1 MFDSVTFLQM
11 IKAQGVQI
19 KEPKRQTGG
28 NSHIYFI
35 KLGSQELALKVY
47 KGDDARKKVSR
58 DRELSSYRFLHAKGF
73 TKLPK
78 LYEEI
83 VVSDGILLEY
93 INGQTPTHSSKV
105 NGEILESMRQLALLF
120 RLDSSFKDAV
130 DASYSTEDIVS
141 QIQNRMNNLGNLPT
155 SQFGELQEILAL
167 LEEQEPLVFSNETFT
182 YSMSDLGVHN
192 TIQSKQGM
200 KFLDLEFFGKDSA
213 VKMILDYLLHPK
225 NSMSREI
232 RCETL
237 EFGEDVFGIDLDL
250 VISVTP
256 FFAAKWATIVSR
268 RLNAMIQEIQEEE
281 RHKSIQ
287 DFQGYLD
294 LAKMKDREQIHAKL
308 LTLR

>member
-1 MFDSVTFLQM
+1 MFDSFSFLQM
-11 IKAQGVQI
+11 IKAQGIQI
-19 KEPKRQTGG
+19 NEPIKQNGG

-35 KLGSQELALKVY
+35 ELGNQELALKVY
-47 KGDDARKKVSR
+47 KGNDTRKKISR
-58 DRELSSYRFLHAKGF
+58 ERELSSYRFLHAKGF
-73 TKLPK
+73 TRLPK

-93 INGQTPTHSSKV
+93 INGQTPTHSLKV
-105 NGEILESMRQLALLF
+105 NGEILESMRQLSLLF

-155 SQFGELQEILAL
+155 SQFGELKEILAL
-167 LEEQEPLVFSNETFT
+167 LKEREPLVFSNETFT
-182 YSMSDLGVHN
+182 YSMSDIGAHN
-192 TIQSKQGM
+192 TIQSEQGM

-225 NSMSREI
+225 NSMSREM

-250 VISVTP
+250 VIRVTP

-268 RLNAMIQEIQEEE
+268 RLNAMIQEED

-294 LAKMKDREQIHAKL
+294 LAKMKDKEQIHTKL

>member
-1 MFDSVTFLQM
+1 L
-11 IKAQGVQI
+11 
-19 KEPKRQTGG
+19 G
-28 NSHIYFI
+28 N
-35 KLGSQELALKVY
+35 QELALKVY
-47 KGDDARKKVSR
+47 KGNDTRKKISR
-58 DRELSSYRFLHAKGF
+58 ERELSSYRFLHAKGF
-73 TKLPK
+73 TRLPK

-93 INGQTPTHSSKV
+93 INGQTPTHSLKV
-105 NGEILESMRQLALLF
+105 NGEILESMRQLSLLF

-155 SQFGELQEILAL
+155 SQFGELKEILAL
-167 LEEQEPLVFSNETFT
+167 LKEREPLVFSNETFT
-182 YSMSDLGVHN
+182 YSMSDIGAHN
-192 TIQSKQGM
+192 TIQSEQGM

-225 NSMSREI
+225 NSMSREM

-250 VISVTP
+250 VIRVTP

-268 RLNAMIQEIQEEE
+268 RLNAMIQEED

-294 LAKMKDREQIHAKL
+294 LAKMKDKEQIHTKL